1 MTINNI
7 CFLRFF
13 LSLLAN
19 KKHSVFIMSYNLK
32 ERTAKGLFWGV
43 LNNGSTQVLNLVM
56 GIFLARLLMPSDYGI
71 VGVLAIFSA
80 IAAMLQSS
88 GLGTGIINI
97 KKPTDNDYNAVFWFN
112 ILVSLS
118 LYILLFLCAPLI
130 ADFFH
135 QPCLVMVSRI
145 LFLTLPISALSNASG
160 TYLIKNM
167 MNREIA
173 IIGISS
179 IVLSGV
185 VGIFMAY
192 KDFSYWSLVGQ
203 QLVQVTVCCIGRFYF
218 VNWKPSLKIDF
229 TPVKRMFS
237 FCIGILATNIVNAV
251 NYHVLTFIFGRFL
264 PINTVG
270 YYSQANKW
278 NNMAKTTITDAVGQ
292 IAQTV
297 LVSVSDEHEREIRV
311 FRKLLRFTA
320 FLSFPALL
328 GLAMVSHEFI
338 LLTIGE
344 KWRESILL
352 LQILC
357 VGGAFMPLCSL
368 YHYLIIS
375 KSRSDLYM
383 WFSIG
388 QMVIQLLLVLLL
400 YPKGITAI
408 VLANSAVTI
417 LWLLVWQMVGAKLIH
432 LRFLD
437 VLKDIVPFLLIS
449 LFVMAVTYFVTA
461 GITNMVLLLI
471 SRILIAALLYAGI
484 MKLLHAKVMDECI
497 AFIRDHSKNKL
508 Q

>member
-1 MTINNI
+1 ME
-7 CFLRFF
+7 R
-13 LSLLAN
+13 
-19 KKHSVFIMSYNLK
+19 LK
-32 ERTAKGLFWGV
+32 EKTAKGLFWSA
-43 LNNGSTQVLNLVM
+43 LNNGTTQVLNLVM
-56 GIFLARLLMPSDYGI
+56 GIFLARLLMPSDYGL

-118 LYILLFLCAPLI
+118 LYVLLFFCAPFI

-135 QPCLVMVSRI
+135 QPCLVTVSRV
-145 LFLTLPISALSNASG
+145 LFLTLPITALSNAPG
-160 TYLIKNM
+160 IYLIKNM

-179 IVLSGV
+179 IVLSGL
-185 VGIFMAY
+185 VGILMAY
-192 KDFSYWSLVGQ
+192 NGFSYWSLVGQ
-203 QLVQVTVCCIGRFYF
+203 QLVQVTACSIERFYF
-218 VNWKPSLKIDF
+218 INWRPSLKIDF

-237 FCIGILATNIVNAV
+237 FCMGILATNIVNVV
-251 NYHVLTFIFGRFL
+251 NYHVLTFIFGHFL
-264 PINTVG
+264 PINIVG

-320 FLSFPALL
+320 FLSFPALF
-328 GLAMVSHEFI
+328 GLAMVAHEFI

-344 KWRESILL
+344 KWQESIFL

-375 KSRSDLYM
+375 KNRSDLYM

-388 QMVIQLLLVLLL
+388 QMVIHLTLALLL

-408 VLANSAVTI
+408 VLANSVVTI
-417 LWLLVWQMVGAKLIH
+417 LWFVVWQTVGNKLIH
-432 LRFLD
+432 IRFLD
-437 VLKDIVPFLLIS
+437 TLKDLLPFLLIS
-449 LFVMAVTYFVTA
+449 LFVMSVTYFVTT
-461 GITNMVLLLI
+461 GITNIVLLLTC
-471 SRILIAALLYAGI
+471 RTLIAALLYAGM
-484 MKLLHAKVMDECI
+484 MKLLHSKTMEECLT
-497 AFIRDHSKNKL
+497 FVLHKS
-508 Q
+508 

>member
-1 MTINNI
+1 M
-7 CFLRFF
+7 
-13 LSLLAN
+13 
-19 KKHSVFIMSYNLK
+19 
-32 ERTAKGLFWGV
+32 
-43 LNNGSTQVLNLVM
+43 
-56 GIFLARLLMPSDYGI
+56 
-71 VGVLAIFSA
+71 
-80 IAAMLQSS
+80 
-88 GLGTGIINI
+88 
-97 KKPTDNDYNAVFWFN
+97 
-112 ILVSLS
+112 
-118 LYILLFLCAPLI
+118 
-130 ADFFH
+130 
-135 QPCLVMVSRI
+135 
-145 LFLTLPISALSNASG
+145 
-160 TYLIKNM
+160 
-167 MNREIA
+167 
-173 IIGISS
+173 
-179 IVLSGV
+179 
-185 VGIFMAY
+185 
-192 KDFSYWSLVGQ
+192 
-203 QLVQVTVCCIGRFYF
+203 
-218 VNWKPSLKIDF
+218 KIDF

-237 FCIGILATNIVNAV
+237 FCINILGTNIILVINT
-251 NYHVLTFIFGRFL
+251 HILTFIFGRIL

-278 NNMAKTTITDAVGQ
+278 NNMARGTITDTVGQ

-297 LVSVSDEHEREIRV
+297 FVSVSDEREREIRV
-311 FRKLLRFTA
+311 FRKMLRFTA
-320 FLSFPALL
+320 FLSFPAML
-328 GLAMVSHEFI
+328 GFAMVSHEFI

-484 MKLLHAKVMDECI
+484 MKLLHVKVMDECI
-497 AFIRDHSKNKL
+497 KYLFHHHFSA
-508 Q
+508 

>member
-1 MTINNI
+1 MD
-7 CFLRFF
+7 
-13 LSLLAN
+13 SL
-19 KKHSVFIMSYNLK
+19 KQK
-32 ERTAKGLFWGV
+32 TAKGLLWGA
-43 LNNGSTQVLNLVM
+43 LNNGTTQVLNLVL
-56 GIFLARLLMPSDYGI
+56 GIFLARLLTPSDYGI
-71 VGVLAIFSA
+71 VGVLTIFSA

-88 GLGTGIINI
+88 GLGTALINI

-118 LYILLFLCAPLI
+118 LYTILFCCAPFI

-135 QPCLVMVSRI
+135 QPCLVNVSRV
-145 LFLTLPISALSNASG
+145 LFLSLPISALSISSG

-179 IVLSGV
+179 IFLSGIT
-185 VGIFMAY
+185 GIILAY
-192 KDFSYWSLVGQ
+192 NDFSYWSLVGQ
-203 QLVQVTVCCIGRFYF
+203 QLVLVTSLTIGRFIF
-218 VNWKPSLKIDF
+218 VSWRPLLKIDF

-237 FCIGILATNIVNAV
+237 FCINILGTNIIIVINT
-251 NYHVLTFIFGRFL
+251 HILTFIFGRFL

-344 KWRESILL
+344 KWQESILL

-375 KSRSDLYM
+375 KSRSDLYL

-471 SRILIAALLYAGI
+471 SRILMAALLYAGI
-484 MKLLHAKVMDECI
+484 MKILQAKVMDECI
-497 AFIRDHSKNKL
+497 NFFRKKR
-508 Q
+508 